1 MDRFPESPLLL
12 VSATAPL
19 PTLHEAEALI
29 HPTALIA
36 VGADIAA
43 GATIGPW
50 SQIGPHVTV
59 GPGARI
65 DAHVVV
71 DGHTAIGAG
80 AHLFPFCT
88 VGLAPQDMKYRGEPT
103 GCEIGPRTHVREHCT
118 IHRGTVTG
126 IGITRVGAD
135 CLVMAVAHVAHDCQ
149 IGSGVIIANNVVMGG
164 HVTIGDQAV
173 IGGSAALHQY
183 IRIGRGAIVGGVSGI
198 EADVIPFGAV
208 LGNRGRLTGLN
219 VVGLRRRGFD
229 KATIQK
235 LRAVFRALFRHDGV
249 FTARLAETRL
259 RYGDDPLVAE
269 ILAFIDAPSRRGL
282 IRATLRSEGD
292 ESPG

>member
-1 MDRFPESPLLL
+1 MDRLPETPLLL
-12 VSATAPL
+12 EPELKPAP
-19 PTLHEAEALI
+19 ALRHAKAAV
-29 HPTALIA
+29 HPTALVA
-36 VGADIAA
+36 
-43 GATIGPW
+43 
-50 SQIGPHVTV
+50 
-59 GPGARI
+59 PGARI
-65 DAHVVV
+65 ASGASIGPWCQVGPDVVVGPDVEIHAHVVV
-71 DGHTAIGAG
+71 DGHTRIGAG
-80 AHLFPFCT
+80 ARLFPFCT

-126 IGITRVGAD
+126 VGITRVGAD

-149 IGSGVIIANNVVMGG
+149 IGDGVIVANNVVMGG
-164 HVTIGDQAV
+164 HVEIGDQAV
-173 IGGSAALHQY
+173 IGGSAALHQF
-183 IRIGRGAIVGGVSGI
+183 IRIGRGAIIGGVSGV

-229 KATIQK
+229 KATIHK
-235 LRAVFRALFRHDGV
+235 LRTVIRSLFRHEGV
-249 FTARLAETRL
+249 FAVRLAETRQ

-282 IRATLRSEGD
+282 IRATLRSEG
-292 ESPG
+292 EELLG

>member
-1 MDRFPESPLLL
+1 MDRLPESPLLFEPA
-12 VSATAPL
+12 VAPL
-19 PTLHEAEALI
+19 PALSEARARI
-29 HPTALIA
+29 HPTALVA
-36 VGADIAA
+36 AGAKIAA
-43 GATIGPW
+43 GAIIGPW
-50 SQIGPHVTV
+50 SQIGPNVSV
-59 GPGARI
+59 GPGAEI

-71 DGHTAIGAG
+71 DGRTAIGAG

-88 VGLAPQDMKYRGEPT
+88 VGLAPQDMKYRGELT
-103 GCEIGPRTHVREHCT
+103 GCEIGPRTYVREHCT

-126 IGITRVGAD
+126 VGVTRVGAD

-149 IGSGVIIANNVVMGG
+149 IGNGVIIANNVVMGG

-183 IRIGRGAIVGGVSGI
+183 IRIGRGAIVGGVSGV

-229 KATIQK
+229 KAAIQT
-235 LRAVFRALFRHDGV
+235 LRAMFRLLFRREGV

-259 RYGDDPLVAE
+259 RYGDDPLAAE
-269 ILAFIDAPSRRGL
+269 VLAFIDAPSRRGL